1 MNYNNDDENDET
13 ESEQEN
19 LSSQENE
26 NSKSNYLNKK
36 IQQKMSK
43 EATKK
48 MATSSAL
55 KSLLPILSW
64 VVVIILIIIII
75 IGIVMFFI
83 TMPGMV
89 MDKLKELSG
98 KMANIIAAYF
108 GGDTTTFVNKQQIY
122 DVLDYLEEMGYDL
135 KGYGFLTDYVGEN
148 KDGVERDEND
158 KINNAKSDFINTYLV
173 SDNYVYTIA
182 NFNQVNDLANNG
194 HRILRRCCICISKT
208 WKFIY
213 RRTIRTILGTWNDIY
228 LS

>member
-64 VVVIILIIIII
+64 VIVIILIIIII

-148 KDGVERDEND
+148 KVDFERHEEELMC
-158 KINNAKSDFINTYLV
+158 KYAKEKYNSDFIFITNFPYEARSFYVMKDENGVTQTY
-173 SDNYVYTIA
+173 
-182 NFNQVNDLANNG
+182 DLLFKGVEITSGAQRENRYDVLKRQIKERN
-194 HRILRRCCICISKT
+194 
-208 WKFIY
+208 
-213 RRTIRTILGTWNDIY
+213 
-228 LS
+228 